1 MSDGARDETPTRGR
15 DGRGA
20 GARDGCDPLSALLK
34 ASRAI
39 TSSHNL
45 VQSVGTVKGAI
56 VDLFD
61 GSGCRVD
68 VHLLQDDGTFISVLP
83 DAGDGPGETPEVLER
98 SSPDKVVR
106 KAFDARS
113 PVQPEARAG
122 GRARL
127 VLPVVFKGRALGCID
142 VSRDHGQVFSDD
154 EVELLQVLT
163 NQAAAAVEN
172 ARLARTL
179 ERQADN
185 DPLTGLHTRRFFYDR
200 LMSEATRVRRYR
212 GDLSVVLL
220 DLDDFEAFNKAHGR
234 RAGDRVLRGVGRL
247 VQGCVRRWV
256 DVASRLDGQE
266 FGLLLP
272 QTSAR
277 GAGVQVVTERVRR
290 AVEEAV
296 FRDEG
301 DELIGT
307 ITASLGVAGLPVD
320 AEDPDD
326 LLHAAREAL
335 KAAKAA
341 GKNRV
346 VLYRDAC

>member
-1 MSDGARDETPTRGR
+1 MSVERPASGHDDPGDQAR
-15 DGRGA
+15 DGR
-20 GARDGCDPLSALLK
+20 DPRLWALLQ

-45 VQSVGTVKGAI
+45 VQSVGTVKFVIAG
-56 VDLFD
+56 LFD

-68 VHLLQDDGTFISVLP
+68 VHLLQDDGTFVCVLP
-83 DAGDGPGETPEVLER
+83 DAGDSPGEALDVLER

-106 KAFDARS
+106 EAFDARA
-113 PVQPEARAG
+113 PVQPETRVG

-142 VSRDHGQVFSDD
+142 VSRDLGQRFSDD

-212 GDLSVVLL
+212 GDLSVVIV
-220 DLDDFEAFNKAHGR
+220 DLDDFGEFNKAHGR

-256 DVASRLDGQE
+256 DTASRLDGQE

-272 QTSAR
+272 QTSSR
-277 GAGVQVVTERVRR
+277 GPGVQVVAERVRR
-290 AVEEAV
+290 AIEEALL
-296 FRDEG
+296 RDES
-301 DELIGT
+301 DEFIGT
-307 ITASLGVAGLPVD
+307 VTVSLGVAGLPADV
-320 AEDPDD
+320 EDPDD
-326 LLHAAREAL
+326 LLRAAREAL

-346 VLYRDAC
+346 ALYRDTR